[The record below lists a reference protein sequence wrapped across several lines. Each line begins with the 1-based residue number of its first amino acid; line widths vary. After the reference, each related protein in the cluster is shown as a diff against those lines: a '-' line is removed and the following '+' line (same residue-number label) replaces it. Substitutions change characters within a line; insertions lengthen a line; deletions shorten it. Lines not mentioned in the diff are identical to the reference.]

1 MDGLMI
7 YRKLAPFGIAATL
20 AFCAMPAAADDY
32 RAEVRLLGEHLNLPD
47 GADDAD
53 VFGATGTYY
62 LEPVKTDGLPL
73 AEAAFL
79 NRSSYANVNA
89 TRIDF
94 GDDVTALSANLGYY
108 VPNTIF
114 FGRLG
119 FSHVD
124 FGPGNDTNWNGT
136 FGVTPLDGL
145 LLTTNFDEDGWDPNV
160 AAKYVGR
167 LANAHYYAVTASAVD
182 PDGGDTAV
190 GVDFDYFLDLTFKV
204 GGGFNSGDDRFT
216 IRAEKFFTPSFA
228 VGGSLFTG
236 DDVSG
241 FGATV
246 AWRF

>member
-7 YRKLAPFGIAATL
+7 YRKIATFGAAATL
-20 AFCAMPAAADDY
+20 AFSGMPAVADDY
-32 RAEVRLLGEHLNLPD
+32 RAEVRLSGQHFDL
-47 GADDAD
+47 DDASEDID

-62 LEPVKTDGLPL
+62 LEPVRTDGLPL

-79 NRSSYANVNA
+79 GRSSYASVNA

-119 FSHVD
+119 YSHVD
-124 FGPGNDTNWNGT
+124 FGPGNERTFDGT
-136 FGVTPLDGL
+136 FGVTPFDGL
-145 LLTTNFDEDGWDPNV
+145 LLTTDFDEDGWDPNI
-160 AAKYVGR
+160 AAKYVGK
-167 LANAHYYAVTASAVD
+167 LANAHYYAITASAVD

-190 GVDFDYFLDLTFKV
+190 GLDFDYFLDLTLKV

-236 DDVSG
+236 DDANG
-241 FGATV
+241 LGATV